1 MSEGRGTGSVLAT
14 ISAGAVIGVVEVV
27 LAISFAA
34 LVFGGYLE
42 EFLPA
47 GIGIYLIA
55 AALTLAILAWRAG
68 VRGVVGTVQ
77 DAAAAVLAI
86 VAASAA
92 LDATGSVNRAFLT
105 VVAAT
110 VVITLLTAGTFL
122 LLGTLRLGNLARFI
136 PYPVVGGFLAGTGWL
151 LFKGGLRVAASMEP
165 KWDTM
170 SQFVDPFELVRWV
183 PALAFGAV
191 LLVATRV
198 IKRPLVI
205 PAALALG
212 LILFVIWMVVTGK
225 SIQETRDG
233 LWLLGPFTSTR
244 LWQPWTLRALE
255 GADWSAVLGQTA
267 GIVSTVFVA
276 VMGCL
281 FNVGGVEV
289 LLHKDL
295 DTNEELRDAGWVNVA
310 TGLFGAIPGYHA
322 LSLTALAQQM
332 AVDGRRAGLVAAL
345 VPIAALVFGA
355 DIVGLVPRII
365 VGGVLV
371 FVGLSFLVSWIVDM
385 RRSLPVGEYLIVLA
399 ILLSIATRG
408 LMTGLVVGLIL
419 AVVLFAINY
428 GRIDLVR
435 DVAFGVTYRSNV
447 DRPPGE
453 RAVLQE
459 QAERV
464 QILRLNGFVF
474 FGTASGFL
482 ERIRKRVEAGPLRFL
497 VIDLRRVTG
506 VDSSGALSFRK
517 AAQLA
522 EASGFELVFAGAS
535 AGVERQLRRGGLV
548 PSEVLRF
555 EPDLDHALQRCED
568 VLLEEAGPDRVGGV
582 GEGGRLPPHLMPYLE
597 RRSLPE
603 GSVLIR
609 QGDPPDA
616 MFVLESGRLRV
627 ELSTPEGARRRLSTV
642 RPGVMVGEIAL
653 YTGVPRTADVI
664 AETPCVVLGLS
675 RASIERLEAEEPETA
690 AALHRWLASTL
701 AVRLTD
707 ADRAYSASL
716 D

>member
-1 MSEGRGTGSVLAT
+1 MSKGRGAGSTLAT
-14 ISAGAVIGVVEVV
+14 ISAGVVIGVVEVV

-122 LLGTLRLGNLARFI
+122 LLGTLKLGNLARFI

-165 KWDTM
+165 KWGTM

-183 PALAFGAV
+183 PAFAFGAV
-191 LLVATRV
+191 LLLATRI

-345 VPIAALVFGA
+345 VPLAAVVFGA
-355 DIVGLVPRII
+355 DIVGLIPRII

-385 RRSLPVGEYLIVLA
+385 RRSLPVGEYLIVLV

-453 RAVLQE
+453 RAVLLE
-459 QAERV
+459 MAERV

-522 EASGFELVFAGAS
+522 EASGFELVFAGAPE
-535 AGVERQLRRGGLV
+535 GVERQLRRGGLV

-627 ELSTPEGARRRLSTV
+627 ELSTPEGARRRLNTV